1 MKFKNP
7 IAALALMLATAAS
20 AATDSALYAQL
31 STQAVDGLTQG
42 KSNAIPILIA
52 GFGITI
58 MFVLYSIMRR
68 GASKAG
74 GR

>member
-1 MKFKNP
+1 MKLKNLL
-7 IAALALMLATAAS
+7 AVTALTLATAAN

-31 STQAVDGLTQG
+31 STQAVDGLTQD

>member
-1 MKFKNP
+1 MKFKKP
-7 IAALALMLATAAS
+7 IAALALMLATVAS

>member
-1 MKFKNP
+1 MMIKKTLAS
-7 IAALALMLATAAS
+7 IALMLATAAN
-20 AATDSALYAQL
+20 AASDSALYAQL
-31 STQAVDGLTQG
+31 SAQAVDGLTQG

-58 MFVLYSIMRR
+58 VFVLYSIMRR